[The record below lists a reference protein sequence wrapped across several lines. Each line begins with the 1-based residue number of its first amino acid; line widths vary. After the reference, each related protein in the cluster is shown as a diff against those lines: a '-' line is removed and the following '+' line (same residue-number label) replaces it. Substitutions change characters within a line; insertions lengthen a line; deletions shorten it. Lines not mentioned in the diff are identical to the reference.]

1 MLLKSGSLN
10 NVGQGNKA
18 SGRVPRGNKLVRLL
32 LDLSGTT
39 PEADTDI
46 DEIRVACNTKE
57 ICRLTGAQ
65 VIKMMT
71 ALGLAVDKS
80 QIALQFGDIRGLNT
94 PSVFTGGIDTAKGV
108 TSLDLAVDFASGA
121 PADIGCTPYIDVIP
135 PERDSSGAPV
145 GLGFIT
151 AFRRHV
157 IPATAGTIYPL
168 EPAFG
173 SQTPAEKVKRLWV
186 FGDNVT
192 GVGIKKNGNFVH
204 EDIPQA
210 VNDQDNEEW
219 GLTPVADLY
228 LLDFVKRGEMREGLS
243 KGTDTQSM
251 EYRIE
256 TSGAGTVTIIEEVL
270 TRLEWL

>member
-10 NVGQGNKA
+10 NVGSGNKS
-18 SGRVPRGNKLVRLL
+18 SGRIPRGNKLVRLVF
-32 LDLSGTT
+32 DLSGTA

-46 DEIRVACNTKE
+46 DEIRLSCNTKE
-57 ICRLTGAQ
+57 ICRLSGAQ
-65 VIKMMT
+65 LISMMT
-71 ALGLAVDKS
+71 AMGLTVDKS
-80 QIALQFGDIRGLNT
+80 QVALQFGDVRGLNT

-108 TSLDLAVDFASGA
+108 TSLDLAVDFAAAA

-135 PERDSSGAPV
+135 PERDAAGAPV
-145 GLGFIT
+145 GLGYIT
-151 AFRRHV
+151 SYRRHV
-157 IPATAGTIYPL
+157 IPATAATIYPL

-173 SQTPAEKVKRLWV
+173 SQTPGEKVKRLFV
-186 FGDNVT
+186 FGDNVA
-192 GVGIKKNGNFVH
+192 GVGVKKNGNFVH

-210 VNDQDNEEW
+210 VNDQDNADW
-219 GLTPVADLY
+219 GLTAVPGLY

-243 KGTDTQSM
+243 KGADTSSM

-256 TSGAGTVTIIEEVL
+256 TNGAGTVTIIEEVL